1 MSAAPRIPL
10 GLSSAPAEPLGDAA
24 HAGIARPAP
33 RFHARANPV
42 DQRDLDNNARIVKGL
57 GTLRGDPIDQR
68 MEGVCEPRAGWLY
81 PLVLP
86 LAPFA
91 AR

>member
-1 MSAAPRIPL
+1 MARLAP
-10 GLSSAPAEPLGDAA
+10 GLD
-24 HAGIARPAP
+24 
-33 RFHARANPV
+33 ARANPL
-42 DQRDLDNNARIVKGL
+42 DQRDLDKNARIVKGL
-57 GTLRGDPIDQR
+57 GTLRGDPIDRR